1 MSVLLYVCPVS
12 DREVSSNIHVDA
24 DSFRMVRL
32 SEIKCPDCNQIHNLF
47 NLSLRLADEE
57 PNPAE
62 DSHPW
67 P

>member
-12 DREVSSNIHVDA
+12 DREVSSNIDVDA
-24 DSFRMVRL
+24 DSFRTVRL

-62 DSHPW
+62 DSP
-67 P
+67 PSP